1 MEFSTVVC
9 TCTVLNCTTVHDWTN
24 WSCETK
30 QFFNVRVSLL
40 GMMNRILTLVRC
52 GHGLTDG
59 ARIFVLHLRIG
70 VTYPENSW
78 IIPCMTNLSLCQRS
92 TPAVSFCC
100 GYNRCVKM
108 DRLQTSHSIHSS
120 YRNETTAYFS
130 HCVSIHILVTIGI
143 LGQFSMCILTNSIT
157 NVNSKGI
164 LANFWNDAW
173 LWNSRE
179 KKWHH

>member
-1 MEFSTVVC
+1 MEFSTAIC
-9 TCTVLNCTTVHDWTN
+9 TCTVLNCTTVYDWTN

-30 QFFNVRVSLL
+30 QFFKVRFSLL

-78 IIPCMTNLSLCQRS
+78 IIPCMMNWSLCQWS
-92 TPAVSFCC
+92 TQAVSFCC

-108 DRLQTSHSIHSS
+108 GRLHTSHSNHSS
-120 YRNETTAYFS
+120 YRNGTTADFS
-130 HCVSIHILVTIGI
+130 NRVSIYILVTVGI
-143 LGQFSMCILTNSIT
+143 LG
-157 NVNSKGI
+157 
-164 LANFWNDAW
+164 
-173 LWNSRE
+173 
-179 KKWHH
+179 